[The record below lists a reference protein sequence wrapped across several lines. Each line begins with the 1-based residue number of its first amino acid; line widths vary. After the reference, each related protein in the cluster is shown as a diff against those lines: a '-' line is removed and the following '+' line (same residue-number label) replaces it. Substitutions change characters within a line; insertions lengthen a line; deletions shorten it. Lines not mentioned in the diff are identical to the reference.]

1 MNFRSKNLNKDLDK
15 NNLFWRKTRKYFIL
29 FCQIWFKIEVDLLYK
44 NVDLEQCV
52 VENDNIAYLSKR
64 YLLEQHLR
72 EYFYCFSNLIVFL
85 HFNLLGFLVPTKA
98 SIGKMSKKAKGVWS
112 LFLCFTKALGASILE
127 EEGVGA
133 AQKLS

>member
-1 MNFRSKNLNKDLDK
+1 MD
-15 NNLFWRKTRKYFIL
+15 
-29 FCQIWFKIEVDLLYK
+29 K

-98 SIGKMSKKAKGVWS
+98 SIGKMSKKSKGS
-112 LFLCFTKALGASILE
+112 LVFLCFTKALGASILE